1 MKKIR
6 FHQRKNVEELIQPI
20 ISLELVEMFYKK
32 KPQFENLPLKFISHQ
47 QYRDIWIPL
56 FLYEVFSSMIN

>member
-32 KPQFENLPLKFISHQ
+32 KPQFENLPLKFISH
-47 QYRDIWIPL
+47 
-56 FLYEVFSSMIN
+56 